1 MRNARTLFA
10 VIATL
15 IALLVC
21 PALSHAEDCDNED
34 SGKKSDGK
42 NFHIEERNGE
52 KIYVIDKVI
61 TVCGKVPR
69 PSVVYV
75 LQAKTINYEWET
87 LKRDFLPKILNS
99 VKKAPF

>member
-1 MRNARTLFA
+1 MSKPLNLLAAVAAAFA
-10 VIATL
+10 LMAVPNI
-15 IALLVC
+15 
-21 PALSHAEDCDNED
+21 SYAEDCETDE
-34 SGKKSDGK
+34 KKKDDGK

-52 KIYVIDKVI
+52 KVYVIDKVI

-75 LQAKTINYEWET
+75 LQAKSINYAWES

-99 VKKAPF
+99 VKRSPF